1 MCLLLP
7 TSPCIKQ
14 SPYVCLSLPTSF
26 CDRQTACVSICY
38 TITLYQAISICQ
50 PLPLSVTSKHRVSVI
65 PSLCIKQL
73 YFLPLSVP
81 GKQHGSV
88 YYFQH
93 QFVSANS
100 ILCRLIPISFF
111 TQQTSHIGWLLP
123 TDTHFLFKMCL
134 FLVTYTD

>member
-14 SPYVCLSLPTSF
+14 SPYVCLSLSTSF
-26 CDRQTACVSICY
+26 CDRHTACVSVCY

-81 GKQHGSV
+81 GKQLSASICISKQHTLQINP
-88 YYFQH
+88 YF
-93 QFVSANS
+93 
-100 ILCRLIPISFF
+100 ILYSTNI
-111 TQQTSHIGWLLP
+111 
-123 TDTHFLFKMCL
+123 THWMA
-134 FLVTYTD
+134 TTNRYTFSL